1 MFNYKKT
8 NYEIRDYV
16 DQLYYTVLLKCIG
29 GIFSPFEV
37 CPEIDFPN
45 KDELGGIVVRFI
57 GGGALYFKVQ
67 REMPTRDEINSVIEV
82 SEFLKEN
89 YGKYVVVRVMCEPH
103 IEIRNINL
111 EDFEDVDVSY
121 TSSRKNDG
129 DELIDELT
137 SKLENN
143 EPWSIQEHILRFNL
157 PFMSRKDED
166 DFKSK
171 FAKFI
176 QLLDENPIELPLIE
190 DVLTA
195 DTAFGHIMGDGAYF
209 IL

>member
-8 NYEIRDYV
+8 SYEVMNYE
-16 DQLYYTVLLKCIG
+16 DQLYYVVLLNCFG
-29 GIFSPFEV
+29 RIFSPFEV

-45 KDELGGIVVRFI
+45 KEKLGGIVARFI

-67 REMPTRDEINSVIEV
+67 REMPTKEELNSVIEV

-89 YGKYVVVRVMCEPH
+89 YGEYVVVRVMCEPH

-111 EDFEDVDVSY
+111 EGFSEIDVSY
-121 TSSRKNDG
+121 VSSRKNNA
-129 DELIDELT
+129 DELINNLI
-137 SKLENN
+137 SKLKNN
-143 EPWSIQEHILRFNL
+143 EIWSVEDHILRFNL
-157 PFMSRKDED
+157 PFMSRRDED

-171 FAKFI
+171 FAIFL

-190 DVLTA
+190 DVLNA
-195 DTAFGHIMGDGAYF
+195 DISFGRIMGDGEYF